1 MKAELKSK
9 KKIVILASILLI
21 GFLYYM
27 LTNQKG
33 PSISTKEII
42 ITDDIKNTPT
52 PSVVIDNNENG
63 LTLGTES
70 KISNANRQSAKV
82 IGVRDGDT
90 IEVDLGSGNFETVRY
105 IGIDTPESVDPR
117 RAVECFGKEA
127 SNMNN
132 TLVMNK
138 KIQLEK
144 DISETDK
151 YGRLLRYVFVDNIF
165 VNQYLV
171 DEGFA
176 HASSYP
182 PDVKYQEDLN
192 SAEEDARLNK
202 KGLWSACSSTNE
214 NNNTRGDNNPDD
226 KDCSDFKSQKDA
238 QEYFNSKGGS
248 STYNADKLDGSDR
261 DGVVCEGLL

>member
-1 MKAELKSK
+1 MKAALKPK

-42 ITDDIKNTPT
+42 ADDIKNTPT

-63 LTLGTES
+63 LTLGAES
-70 KISNANRQSAKV
+70 KISNANRQTARV

-90 IEVDLGSGNFETVRY
+90 IEVDLGSGNFKTVRY

-127 SNMNN
+127 GNMNN

-138 KIQLEK
+138 TIQLEK
-144 DISETDK
+144 DIS
-151 YGRLLRYVFVDNIF
+151 
-165 VNQYLV
+165 
-171 DEGFA
+171 
-176 HASSYP
+176 
-182 PDVKYQEDLN
+182 
-192 SAEEDARLNK
+192 
-202 KGLWSACSSTNE
+202 
-214 NNNTRGDNNPDD
+214 
-226 KDCSDFKSQKDA
+226 
-238 QEYFNSKGGS
+238 
-248 STYNADKLDGSDR
+248 
-261 DGVVCEGLL
+261 